1 MTRRADNAREYLIEA
16 KKANSIHEENDV
28 SNRHMTWWKNAWWIR
43 VDSGP
48 HLRTARGR
56 RRIWRAA
63 RRAAGGRRPIPRFSG
78 CFRPHALLHRMGQ
91 NLVLIPCPRRSKLR
105 AFGTLTAT
113 SAIPLVASWEAR
125 CRMRSGLV
133 SLGVAP
139 GGIGARRAVEHAPA
153 AYVSSLAQSQ
163 ELCARIWPGFDEYD
177 IDGGLQ
183 PADTEFSLLSSFLP
197 SANIYGSSNT
207 PSQQSLSAKIE
218 VNTCRHLLDPSSRE
232 RHRLAHFGLHRVPG
246 AGAWLFALPDS
257 QESHIPSPLF
267 RVSLRRRLRMP
278 IWSQDTTI
286 RVQLNSNDFGGFWS

>member
-1 MTRRADNAREYLIEA
+1 MWTAD
-16 KKANSIHEENDV
+16 H
-28 SNRHMTWWKNAWWIR
+28 TC
-43 VDSGP
+43 
-48 HLRTARGR
+48 GR
-56 RRIWRAA
+56 REAVDES
-63 RRAAGGRRPIPRFSG
+63 GEQPEGRPGPQADTTILKVPSPS
-78 CFRPHALLHRMGQ
+78 CALAQDGPKSCTHVG
-91 NLVLIPCPRRSKLR
+91 PCPRRSKLR

-183 PADTEFSLLSSFLP
+183 PADTESSLLSSFLP

-218 VNTCRHLLDPSSRE
+218 ANTCRHLLDPSSRE